1 MGRGRA
7 AGGGCT
13 IGLGP
18 AAPRFSHAACVLC
31 CSWGRRGGKREE
43 KEKEGKEK
51 KKNMEN
57 FPNMKIFGE
66 KNKK

>member
-43 KEKEGKEK
+43 KEK

-57 FPNMKIFGE
+57 FPNMKTFGE